1 MVSQLLSFLRMTFAP
16 KYAQTCY
23 APTCTARK
31 RGGRKTIRYHGR
43 KVAAERQFKFTH
55 GRQLAVVVST
65 ETLARLLIIDRV
77 S

>member
-31 RGGRKTIRYHGR
+31 K
-43 KVAAERQFKFTH
+43 ERQAKDNKIPRTE
-55 GRQLAVVVST
+55 GCSREAV
-65 ETLARLLIIDRV
+65 
-77 S
+77 